1 MEECSSDFV
10 NRLYT
15 EYSPSV
21 AKITIDN
28 RVLSLYLSDL
38 HNKISL
44 CNISDRSGAKNIK
57 KR

>member
-15 EYSPSV
+15 EYSPTV

-28 RVLSLYLSDL
+28 RVLSLCLSDL